1 MRIGM
6 GYDVHRLVE
15 DRKLILGGVEI
26 PYEKGLL
33 GHSDADVLLHAVMDA
48 LLGAAA
54 LGDIG
59 RHFPDTDEKYRG
71 ISSVALLEQVAAL
84 LEEKCFVIENIDAT
98 VIAQRP
104 KLLPY
109 MDQMKA
115 NVARA
120 LGIEEER
127 VNIKATTEEGLGF
140 TGTGEGISAQ
150 AVCLL
155 QPLMDVIAD
164 SRMNAGG
171 AGCQGCGGC
180 PKA

>member
-6 GYDVHRLVE
+6 GYDVHRLVQ

-59 RHFPDTDEKYRG
+59 KHFPDTDEKYSG
-71 ISSVALLEQVAAL
+71 ISSIELLRHVGAL

-109 MDQMKA
+109 MEQMKE
-115 NVARA
+115 NVAQT
-120 LGIEEER
+120 LGITTDR

-140 TGTGEGISAQ
+140 TGNGEGISAQ

-155 QPLMDVIAD
+155 QPLSDLIAD
-164 SRMNAGG
+164 DRMAASGC
-171 AGCQGCGGC
+171 AGCAKECQG
-180 PKA
+180 